1 MIKHEIKIVFE
12 EYENTSE
19 DFEIFREGFLRFL
32 KDNPLILRENDKYIE
47 DKLRKKFYFQ
57 EMLTSYMQCD
67 KCDKEVLEVHTLEC
81 IYSDIAEYQRAS
93 IDNLFNSNA
102 YKEMLK
108 KARQLFCS
116 APTNSNE

>member
-12 EYENTSE
+12 EFEDKDE

-32 KDNPLILRENDKYIE
+32 KDNPLILRENDKCIE
-47 DKLRKKFYFQ
+47 DKLRKKFYFL
-57 EMLTSYMQCD
+57 EILTSYMQCD

-81 IYSDIAEYQRAS
+81 IYSDIAGCQRAS
-93 IDNLFNSNA
+93 IDNLFNSSA

>member
-12 EYENTSE
+12 E
-19 DFEIFREGFLRFL
+19 FEIFREGFLRLL

-47 DKLRKKFYFQ
+47 DKLRKKFYFL
-57 EMLTSYMQCD
+57 ETLTSYMQCD
-67 KCDKEVLEVHTLEC
+67 KCDKEVLEDHTLEY
-81 IYSDIAEYQRAS
+81 IYSDIAGYQRAS

-108 KARQLFCS
+108 NARQLLCS

>member
-47 DKLRKKFYFQ
+47 DKLRKKFYFL

-67 KCDKEVLEVHTLEC
+67 KCDKEVLEVHTLER
-81 IYSDIAEYQRAS
+81 ISSDIAGYQRAS
-93 IDNLFNSNA
+93 IDNLFNSSA

>member
-12 EYENTSE
+12 EFEDKDE

-32 KDNPLILRENDKYIE
+32 KDNPLILRENDKCIE
-47 DKLRKKFYFQ
+47 DKLRKKFYFL
-57 EMLTSYMQCD
+57 EILTSYMQCD

-81 IYSDIAEYQRAS
+81 IYSDIAGYQRAS
-93 IDNLFNSNA
+93 TDNLFNSSA

>member
-12 EYENTSE
+12 EFEDKDE

-47 DKLRKKFYFQ
+47 DKLRKKFYFL

-67 KCDKEVLEVHTLEC
+67 KCDKEVLEDHTLEY
-81 IYSDIAEYQRAS
+81 IYSDIAGYQRAS

-108 KARQLFCS
+108 KARRLLCP

>member
-12 EYENTSE
+12 EFENTSE
-19 DFEIFREGFLRFL
+19 DFEVFREGFLRFL

-67 KCDKEVLEVHTLEC
+67 KCDKEVLEVHTLEY
-81 IYSDIAEYQRAS
+81 IYSDIAGYQRAS
-93 IDNLFNSNA
+93 IDNLFNSSA

>member
-19 DFEIFREGFLRFL
+19 DFELFREGFLSFL
-32 KDNPLILRENDKYIE
+32 KDNPLILRKNDKYIE
-47 DKLRKKFYFQ
+47 DKLRKKFYFL

-67 KCDKEVLEVHTLEC
+67 KCDKEVLEDHTLEY
-81 IYSDIAEYQRAS
+81 IYSDIAGYQRAS
-93 IDNLFNSNA
+93 IDNLFNSSA

>member
-12 EYENTSE
+12 EFEDKDE

-67 KCDKEVLEVHTLEC
+67 KCDKEVLEDHTLEY
-81 IYSDIAEYQRAS
+81 IYSDIAGYQRAS
-93 IDNLFNSNA
+93 IDNLFNSSA

>member
-12 EYENTSE
+12 EFEDKDE
-19 DFEIFREGFLRFL
+19 DFEIFREGFLSFL
-32 KDNPLILRENDKYIE
+32 KDNPLILKENDKYIE

-67 KCDKEVLEVHTLEC
+67 KCDKEVLEVHTLEY
-81 IYSDIAEYQRAS
+81 IYSDIAGYQRVS
-93 IDNLFNSNA
+93 IDNLFNSSA

>member
-12 EYENTSE
+12 EYENTRE

-47 DKLRKKFYFQ
+47 DKLRKKFYFL

-67 KCDKEVLEVHTLEC
+67 KCDKKVLEDHTLEY
-81 IYSDIAEYQRAS
+81 IYSDIAGYQYAL
-93 IDNLFNSNA
+93 IDNLFNSGA

-108 KARQLFCS
+108 KARKLFCS
-116 APTNSNE
+116 APTNFNE

>member
-12 EYENTSE
+12 EFEDKDE

-32 KDNPLILRENDKYIE
+32 KDNPLILRKNDKYIE
-47 DKLRKKFYFQ
+47 DKLRKKFYFL
-57 EMLTSYMQCD
+57 EMLTSYMRCD
-67 KCDKEVLEVHTLEC
+67 KCDKEVLEDHTLEY
-81 IYSDIAEYQRAS
+81 IYSDIAGYQRAS

-108 KARQLFCS
+108 NARQLFCS